1 MLGDYNSASQ
11 KGRRYM
17 KFHDFL
23 SSTGLILAEGSIYE
37 RLRRHSSIEFDP
49 YLANSALIYESAA
62 AEILEKVHR
71 EYLDVGQ
78 KYGLPMTAATD
89 TWRANKERI
98 SQSKFAEH
106 AVNQD
111 NVRFLRSICNSYG
124 DMTAPIFLCG
134 ILGPKGDAYRP
145 NEALPIDEA
154 EDFHRFQIEA
164 LAETDLDFIKAATL
178 PAFSEALGIA
188 RAIATTG
195 LPYILSFVI
204 RDNGTLLDGTPLHQA
219 IQKID
224 AAVERPPIGY
234 AVNCVHPTVLIKGLT
249 RDELA
254 QRSLSNRLVGF
265 SANTSAKRPEE
276 LDGLEELETD
286 EPEILGLLMQNI
298 HQKYG
303 TKILGGCC
311 GTSTNHIEFIAKKLT
326 ASV

>member
-1 MLGDYNSASQ
+1 
-11 KGRRYM
+11 M

-23 SSTGLILAEGSIYE
+23 LSTELILAEGSIYE
-37 RLRRHSSIEFDP
+37 RLRRHPSIKFDP
-49 YLANSALIYESAA
+49 YLANSTLIYDSSAA
-62 AEILEKVHR
+62 LILEKVHR

-78 KYGLPMTAATD
+78 KYGMPMTAATD

-98 SQSKFAEH
+98 SQSKYAER

-111 NVRFLRSICNSYG
+111 NVRFLRSICDSYS
-124 DMTAPIFLCG
+124 DTAAPVFLCG
-134 ILGPKGDAYRP
+134 VLGPKGDAYRP
-145 NEALPIDEA
+145 DEALPIDEA
-154 EDFHRFQIEA
+154 EDFHSFQIEA

-188 RAIATTG
+188 RALAITG

-204 RDNGTLLDGTPLHQA
+204 RDNGRLLDGTPLHQA

-224 AAVERPPIGY
+224 AEVRRLPIGY

-276 LDGLEELETD
+276 LDGLEDLEID
-286 EPEILGLLMQNI
+286 EPEILGLLIQKV

-303 TKILGGCC
+303 IKILGGCC
-311 GTSTNHIEFIAKKLT
+311 GTSTNHIEFLAQKLS

>member
-1 MLGDYNSASQ
+1 MRFQ
-11 KGRRYM
+11 
-17 KFHDFL
+17 DFL
-23 SSTGLILAEGSIYE
+23 ASTGLILAEGSIYE
-37 RLRRHSSIEFDP
+37 RLRRHPSIEFDP
-49 YLANSALIYESAA
+49 YLASATLIYDSAA
-62 AEILEKVHR
+62 AAILENVHR
-71 EYLDVGQ
+71 EYLNVGQ
-78 KYGLPMTAATD
+78 NYGLPMTATTD

-98 SQSKFAEH
+98 RQSKFAEH

-124 DMTAPIFLCG
+124 DMAAPVFISGL
-134 ILGPKGDAYRP
+134 LGPKGDAYRP
-145 NEALPIDEA
+145 DEALPIDEA

-164 LAETDLDFIKAATL
+164 LAETDVDLIKAATL

-204 RDNGTLLDGTPLHQA
+204 RDNGELLDGTPLHQA

-224 AAVERPPIGY
+224 AAVHRSPTGY
-234 AVNCVHPTVLIKGLT
+234 GVSCVHPTVLIKGLT

-254 QRSLSNRLVGF
+254 KRSLSNRLVDF
-265 SANTSAKRPEE
+265 RANTSARRPEE
-276 LDGLEELETD
+276 LDGLEELETE
-286 EPEILGLLMQNI
+286 EPEVLGSLMYKV

-311 GTSTNHIEFIAKKLT
+311 GTSTNHIEFIAQKLT
-326 ASV
+326 ASF

>member
-1 MLGDYNSASQ
+1 MN
-11 KGRRYM
+11 
-17 KFHDFL
+17 FHDFL
-23 SSTGLILAEGSIYE
+23 ASTGLILAEGSIYE
-37 RLRRHSSIEFDP
+37 QLRRHPSIVFDP
-49 YLANSALIYESAA
+49 YLANSTLIYDSAA
-62 AEILEKVHR
+62 AAILEKIHR
-71 EYLDVGQ
+71 DYLDVGQ
-78 KYGLPMTAATD
+78 NYGLPMTAATD

-124 DMTAPIFLCG
+124 HMAAPIFICG
-134 ILGPKGDAYRP
+134 VLGPMGDAYRP
-145 NEALPIDEA
+145 DEALAIEEA

-164 LAETDLDFIKAATL
+164 LAETGVDFIKAATL

-188 RAIATTG
+188 RAIATTR

-224 AAVERPPIGY
+224 AGVHRSPLGY
-234 AVNCVHPTVLIKGLT
+234 AVNCVHPTVLIKGLN
-249 RDELA
+249 RDKLA
-254 QRSLSNRLVGF
+254 QRSLSNRLLGF
-265 SANTSAKRPEE
+265 SANTSARNPEE
-276 LDGLEELETD
+276 LDGLEELEVE
-286 EPEILGLLMQNI
+286 EPEILGLLMQKV

-311 GTSTNHIEFIAKKLT
+311 GTGTNHIEIMAQKLT

>member
-1 MLGDYNSASQ
+1 
-11 KGRRYM
+11 M

-23 SSTGLILAEGSIYE
+23 ASTELILAEGSIYE
-37 RLRRHSSIEFDP
+37 RLRRHPSIEFDP
-49 YLANSALIYESAA
+49 YLAHSTLIYDSAA
-62 AEILEKVHR
+62 AAILEGVHR

-78 KYGLPMTAATD
+78 NYGLPMTAATD

-111 NVRFLRSICNSYG
+111 NARFLRSICNSYG
-124 DMTAPIFLCG
+124 DMAAPVFICG
-134 ILGPKGDAYRP
+134 VLGPKGDAYRP
-145 NEALPIDEA
+145 DEALPIDEA

-164 LAETDLDFIKAATL
+164 LAEAEVDFIKAATL

-188 RAIATTG
+188 RAMATTG

-224 AAVERPPIGY
+224 AGVHRSPIGY
-234 AVNCVHPTVLIKGLT
+234 AVNCVHPIVLIKGLT

-276 LDGLEELETD
+276 LDGLEDLETD
-286 EPEILGLLMQNI
+286 EPEILGLLMQKV